1 MSKVE
6 YIRKDTNKK
15 NRILLPSTKDS
26 IKLNKNTLPLNI
38 KRDIYRN
45 NDSLIDEDEFENNI
59 FNSKLITEEILK
71 ENNKTWSFRE
81 GSNREGSIRNGSIR
95 DGSIR
100 NGSIISSI
108 NKNRKGEIKG
118 ERKEER
124 KGERKGERKSYERE
138 FHDMENKM
146 ELVQREN
153 IDLKE
158 DINTLNKTNSELKKR
173 IKEVSDDFEEYVNES
188 KEKSDKYIEKTI
200 KKRNEKYIE
209 AEKLLKEKIKV
220 NANTEKKLNE
230 KILTLENKLKSDNTE
245 SNRLSVYVKDLET
258 KISILNISIKQNSDL
273 ESQLRNERALCKNE
287 IDRITR
293 SLTFDLENLEKKKNK
308 EINDNR
314 IIYTNS
320 LSNTTE
326 QLSKLSLKLKTIQD
340 ENKIEILSLSQ
351 KHERT
356 VNEKD
361 KIIESIKSTFNTNIE
376 KIHRDINSQIV
387 IISNEYESKIKSLNL
402 EHEKSIK
409 EKEQD
414 LVYMFQNL
422 INKLETDKEKQLSQ
436 QEYILKEELRLKEE
450 SNINILRESSN
461 LKSSNIELFNKIH
474 LLTLENDNYKREIE
488 KIVFA
493 NNEQVNKIK
502 TDHSTLINEYES
514 RIKYISNEYETQTR
528 ILNDS
533 ISKLNGKISL
543 SSSESIFKDAKIK
556 ELNDIISEYKGKE
569 KELND
574 CIKIISF
581 NERELKSELKSMKE
595 SFLISESESKK
606 IREINSLQEKSINE
620 KIKILSIKDV
630 EINNSF
636 TENKNL
642 NERLL
647 KLQRELNN
655 VIFSNN
661 NLLAEK
667 ERLIE
672 TIKEQKE
679 MNNMLISNNTEL
691 KTGISN
697 SQELNRQLDIKNE
710 KVKNYESIICSI
722 ESRNN
727 ELIKVNNTVST
738 RNIDLENQVKDMNS
752 KLESSEKFI
761 SDLVSKTKEYD
772 LINNKLVKDK
782 ISEDNNNNS
791 LIKKLKENIEHLT
804 KQNSELLKTASEKP
818 ILLKNCEIKDDSI
831 KTLTM
836 ENTFIKD
843 KIAKSDIIIKD
854 LEFNLSNT
862 RKDLNKINLTIED
875 YNKQV
880 SSLHNDIE
888 RLNNIHDN
896 TINEIKRNITREKEA
911 IISEY
916 NEKIIEL
923 NKKHKKDIRD
933 YAMKEISRQNEIDK
947 LTDSLNK
954 FSTSEK
960 TLNETK
966 NEYTAIIDKLERS
979 NKELNIKLSS
989 QKNDIIS
996 NISSLSEEKNRL
1008 DEIIKDNISKYKS
1021 IENEYNKNINTI
1033 RVLEKSNSELSSK
1046 LEKANMELLNKSR
1059 DNLKLNEITIEK
1071 EKLYNESTIQQKRL
1085 RNKITLLTKEK
1096 QGLTED
1102 ISSLES
1108 KISELKNKNTEHIKE
1123 MKIKDEILNKI
1134 ENSIKSINSS
1144 SITELDL
1151 LNLRKEK
1158 DDLTITMKKLVIE
1171 NKYKT
1176 ELYDKVYNNFIE
1188 LNKKYDEISGNYTIS
1203 VTDKQNLEIKIKCLN
1218 NDNIHLLSKVND
1230 LTRLNENLNTQKMIS
1245 TNIYENNIKDVQ
1257 KDTNDRIIES
1267 NKSLEYRYK
1276 VQIHKLSDIIKTRTN
1291 ELKFADDKYA
1301 KLMSEKFTEYT
1312 FRIQSLGDE
1321 IIKKDNEIKELLVK
1335 HEKDIKDTVINTES
1349 MFRTKMKLDPPT
1361 NYLRILKAK
1370 DHRIYVLQ
1378 ATLKS
1383 FRKDFQKK
1391 LVLLRNEISRLN
1403 TELKEQSNI

>member
-15 NRILLPSTKDS
+15 NRILLPRTKDS

-71 ENNKTWSFRE
+71 ENKKTWSFRE
-81 GSNREGSIRNGSIR
+81 GSNREGSIR

-100 NGSIISSI
+100 EGSVISSV
-108 NKNRKGEIKG
+108 NKN
-118 ERKEER
+118 R
-124 KGERKGERKSYERE
+124 KGERKGERKERKSYERD

-146 ELVQREN
+146 ELVNREN

-173 IKEVSDDFEEYVNES
+173 IKEVSDDFEEYINKS

-209 AEKLLKEKIKV
+209 AEKLLKEKIKL
-220 NANTEKKLNE
+220 NANTEKKLNG

-245 SNRLSVYVKDLET
+245 SDRLSVYVKDLET
-258 KISILNISIKQNSDL
+258 KISLLNISIKQNSDL

-293 SLTFDLENLEKKKNK
+293 SFTFDLENLEKKKNK

-320 LSNTTE
+320 MSNTTE

-340 ENKIEILSLSQ
+340 ENKIEILSISQ
-351 KHERT
+351 KHERA

-361 KIIESIKSTFNTNIE
+361 KIIESLKSTFNTNIE

-387 IISNEYESKIKSLNL
+387 VISNEYESKIKSLNL
-402 EHEKSIK
+402 EHEKSMK

-414 LVYMFQNL
+414 LVCMFQNL

-436 QEYILKEELRLKEE
+436 QEYRLKEELRLKEE

-474 LLTLENDNYKREIE
+474 LLNLENDNYKREIE
-488 KIVFA
+488 NIISLNK
-493 NNEQVNKIK
+493 EQVNKIK
-502 TDHSTLINEYES
+502 TDHSTAINDYES
-514 RIKYISNEYETQTR
+514 RIKSISKDFETQNR
-528 ILNDS
+528 FMNDS
-533 ISKLNGKISL
+533 ILKLNEKISL
-543 SSSESIFKDAKIK
+543 SSSESTFKDAKIK

-569 KELND
+569 KEMNE

-595 SFLISESESKK
+595 SFLLSESESKK

-620 KIKILSIKDV
+620 KIKIISIKDV
-630 EINNSF
+630 EINNFF
-636 TENKNL
+636 TENKTL

-661 NLLAEK
+661 NLIAEK
-667 ERLIE
+667 ERFLE
-672 TIKEQKE
+672 NLKEQKE
-679 MNNMLISNNTEL
+679 MNNMLISNNNEL

-697 SQELNRQLDIKNE
+697 SEDLNRKLEIKGE

-738 RNIDLENQVKDMNS
+738 RNNDLENQVKDMNS
-752 KLESSEKFI
+752 KLESSEKVI
-761 SDLVSKTKEYD
+761 SDLVSKTKEYV

-782 ISEDNNNNS
+782 ISEDNSNNS
-791 LIKKLKENIEHLT
+791 MIKKLKENIEHLT

-843 KIAKSDIIIKD
+843 KITKSDIIIKE

-880 SSLHNDIE
+880 SSLQSDIE

-896 TINEIKRNITREKEA
+896 TVNEIKRNIAREKEA

-916 NEKIIEL
+916 NEKISEL
-923 NKKHKKDIRD
+923 NKKHKKDIHD
-933 YAMKEISRQNEIDK
+933 YAMKEISIQK
-947 LTDSLNK
+947 DS
-954 FSTSEK
+954 
-960 TLNETK
+960 
-966 NEYTAIIDKLERS
+966 
-979 NKELNIKLSS
+979 
-989 QKNDIIS
+989 IS

-1008 DEIIKDNISKYKS
+1008 EEIIKDNISKYKS
-1021 IENEYNKNINTI
+1021 IEIEYNKNINTVRI
-1033 RVLEKSNSELSSK
+1033 LEKSNFELSSK
-1046 LEKANMELLNKSR
+1046 LEKANTELSSKSR
-1059 DNLKLNEITIEK
+1059 DNLKLNEITIDK
-1071 EKLYNESTIQQKRL
+1071 EKLYNESIMHQKRL
-1085 RNKITLLTKEK
+1085 ENNLTLLTKEK
-1096 QGLTED
+1096 QGLFED
-1102 ISSLES
+1102 IKSLETQIAEI
-1108 KISELKNKNTEHIKE
+1108 KVKNTEYIKE
-1123 MKIKDEILNKI
+1123 IKIKDDVIKKI
-1134 ENSIKSINSS
+1134 EQSIKSINSS
-1144 SITELDL
+1144 SIAELDL

-1188 LNKKYDEISGNYTIS
+1188 LNKKYDEISGKYTLS
-1203 VTDKQNLEIKIKCLN
+1203 VTDKQNLEVKIKGLN

-1230 LTRLNENLNTQKMIS
+1230 LIRLNENLNTQKMIS
-1245 TNIYENNIKDVQ
+1245 TNIYTNNIKDIE

-1276 VQIHKLSDIIKTRTN
+1276 VQIHKLSDIIKARTN

-1335 HEKDIKDTVINTES
+1335 HEKDIKDTIINTES

-1403 TELKEQSNI
+1403 TETVKEEKIESSI